1 MEENKIELHDM
12 LDTNEDGNIWKQD
25 NGIEEVELL
34 PREEVIAKL
43 EERQQQF
50 KKQYEELLK
59 R

>member
-43 EERQQQF
+43 EERQQQL